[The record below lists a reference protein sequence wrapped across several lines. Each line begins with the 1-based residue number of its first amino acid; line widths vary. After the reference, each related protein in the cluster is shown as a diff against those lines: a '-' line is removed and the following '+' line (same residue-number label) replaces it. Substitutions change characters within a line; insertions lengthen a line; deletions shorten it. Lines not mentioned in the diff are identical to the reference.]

1 MKRLTVLTAALML
14 LLTTTA
20 SAHWSN
26 AFVTVLKDYDRVRLA
41 LARNSLDDVA
51 KYAHRMETELVHLN
65 TNITALHAGVARG
78 DAVEVHKE
86 LPAMIEAVKRLQ
98 ETHSLAEAR
107 KAFLELSRGMARWHA
122 LVIKKKKA
130 IVVTCSGT
138 GEVWLQAKKYRK
150 EILNPYEPGKT
161 TGCAPVI
168 ENQ

>member
-1 MKRLTVLTAALML
+1 MKRILILTLTLGL
-14 LLTTTA
+14 LVTGTA
-20 SAHWSN
+20 SAHWRN

-41 LARNSLDDVA
+41 LAKNSLDDVA
-51 KYAHRMETELVHLN
+51 RYAHRMETELVHLN

-78 DAVEVHKE
+78 DAVAVHKE
-86 LPAMIEAVKRLQ
+86 LPAMIEAARRLQ

-107 KAFLELSRGMARWHA
+107 AAFLELSRGMARWHA

-130 IVVTCSGT
+130 IVVTCSGSD
-138 GEVWLQAKKYRK
+138 EVWLQARKYRK